1 MEEIHIGHIIQTE
14 LRRQGRSVTWFAR
27 QIPCDRTNV
36 YDIFRRDNIDIRLL
50 LRISR
55 ILNHDFFSYLSRAL

>member
-1 MEEIHIGHIIQTE
+1 MEEIHIGHIIQSE
-14 LRRQGRSVTWFAR
+14 LRRQGRSVTWLAR

-36 YDIFRRDNIDIRLL
+36 YDIFRRDNIDVKLL

-55 ILNHDFFSYLSRAL
+55 ILNHDFFSYLSDAL